1 MNSLLFVTTI
11 PATVSSFFVPIT
23 RHLQAQGWQVDAMA
37 NGISSNPK
45 CLETFDRVWDVDL
58 SRNPLDQKNLF
69 IARQQIRK
77 VLAQKHYDIV
87 NVSTPVAAF
96 VTRYALNDL
105 RKKGLKLIYTA
116 QGFHF
121 YRGGAAVKNIIFRT
135 LETIA
140 APWTD
145 YLVVVNR
152 EDEAAAKRIIPDERV
167 RYIPGTGVNLDRYS
181 PDNISASEI
190 EQVRE
195 NLGLKPDNPLF
206 LSVAEFIPRK
216 HPRDILIAFAK
227 LNRSEVHLAFAGDGR
242 LLEQMKQLAS
252 NLGIQDRV
260 HFLGLRKDIP
270 VLMRASTATIL
281 ASEQEGL
288 PNCVMESICLEIPVI
303 GTDIRGTR
311 DLLEEGNGLLFQV
324 GDVEGLAQAMT
335 WVLDRPEEVKMMG
348 KRGRERMAAYGLPQ
362 ILKQYENLYAEA
374 LQVESSA
381 MSRS

>member
-1 MNSLLFVTTI
+1 MNRLLFVTTI

-45 CLETFDRVWDVDL
+45 CLETFDRVWDVNL
-58 SRNPLDQKNLF
+58 SRNPLDPRNLLV
-69 IARQQIRK
+69 ARQQIRK

-96 VTRYALNDL
+96 VTRYALKDL

-121 YRGGAAVKNIIFRT
+121 YRGGAAVKNSIFRT
-135 LETIA
+135 LEAIA

-152 EDEAAAKRIIPDERV
+152 EDEAAAKGIIPSERV
-167 RYIPGTGVNLDRYS
+167 RYIPGTGVNLDYYS
-181 PDNISASEI
+181 PDNICASQI
-190 EQVRE
+190 VQVRE

-206 LSVAEFIPRK
+206 VSVAEFIPRK
-216 HPRDILIAFAK
+216 HHRDILIAFAK
-227 LNRSEVHLAFAGDGR
+227 LNRPEVHLAFAGDGR

-252 NLGIQDRV
+252 NLGIQHRV
-260 HFLGLRKDIP
+260 HFLGFRRDIP
-270 VLMRASTATIL
+270 VLMRASEATIL

-288 PNCVMESICLEIPVI
+288 PNCVIESICLEIPVI
-303 GTDIRGTR
+303 GTDIRGTS
-311 DLLEEGNGLLFQV
+311 DLLVGGCGLLVKV
-324 GDVEGLAQAMT
+324 GDVDLIAQAMA
-335 WVLDRPEEVKMMG
+335 WVLDHPEEAKMMG
-348 KRGRERMAAYGLPQ
+348 KRGRERMNAYGVRQ
-362 ILKQYENLYAEA
+362 IIKLYEDLYASA
-374 LQVESSA
+374 LQKKD
-381 MSRS
+381 